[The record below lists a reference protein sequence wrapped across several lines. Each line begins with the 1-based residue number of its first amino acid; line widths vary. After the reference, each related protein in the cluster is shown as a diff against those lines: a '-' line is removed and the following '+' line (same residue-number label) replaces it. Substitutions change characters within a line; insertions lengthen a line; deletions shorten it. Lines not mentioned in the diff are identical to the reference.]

1 MSTHPDPIDFANLN
15 TESYQARSNQDPM
28 SMRPNVTEHFW
39 GYEVRPN
46 EQLVNISVLLRAI
59 CGFLTVATL
68 IAAVCLWLLPAT
80 VFGAQAL
87 VTKMSVSLFL
97 ICASLVLA
105 RVVARETGVRVQIDT
120 AAGEVRE
127 VVDGL
132 FQRDIVLAH
141 YGFDAIDAVDV
152 IAARS
157 SASFGQ
163 VQISIKG
170 IGPVPAGDGSPLLI
184 AALRSRLASDFGL
197 ENAHPVREAVWG
209 GPLSPS

>member
-1 MSTHPDPIDFANLN
+1 
-15 TESYQARSNQDPM
+15 M
-28 SMRPNVTEHFW
+28 SMRPNVTEHYW

-46 EQLVNISVLLRAI
+46 EQLVDIAVLLRAT
-59 CGFLTVATL
+59 CGFLRVATL
-68 IAAVCLWLLPAT
+68 IAAVGLWLLPST
-80 VFGAQAL
+80 VFGAQAM
-87 VTKMSVSLFL
+87 VAKMTVSLLL

-105 RVVARETGVRVQIDT
+105 RVAARGTCVRVQIDT

-132 FQRDIVLAH
+132 FQSDIVLAH

-157 SASFGQ
+157 SASFWQ

-184 AALRSRLASDFGL
+184 AALRSRFVSDFGL

-209 GPLSPS
+209 GPLLPS

>member
-1 MSTHPDPIDFANLN
+1 MSTHPDPIDFTDLT
-15 TESYQARSNQDPM
+15 TESYQARSNQNSM
-28 SMRPNVTEHFW
+28 SMRPNVTEHYW

-46 EQLVNISVLLRAI
+46 EQLVDIAVLLRAT

-68 IAAVCLWLLPAT
+68 IAAVGLWLLPST
-80 VFGAQAL
+80 VFGAQAM
-87 VTKMSVSLFL
+87 VAKMTVSLLL

-105 RVVARETGVRVQIDT
+105 RVAARGTCVRVQVDT

-127 VVDGL
+127 VTDGM
-132 FQRDIVLAH
+132 FQSDIVLAH
-141 YGFDAIDAVDV
+141 YRFDVIDAVDV

-163 VQISIKG
+163 VQIIIKG

-184 AALRSRLASDFGL
+184 AVLRSRLASDFGL
-197 ENAHPVREAVWG
+197 ENAHPAREAVWG

>member
-15 TESYQARSNQDPM
+15 TESYQARSNHDPM

-46 EQLVNISVLLRAI
+46 EKLVNISVLLRAI
-59 CGFLTVATL
+59 YGFLTVATL
-68 IAAVCLWLLPAT
+68 IASLGVWLLPAT

-87 VTKMSVSLFL
+87 VTKMTVSLLL
-97 ICASLVLA
+97 ICAAWVLA
-105 RVVARETGVRVQIDT
+105 RVVARGSCVRVQIDT
-120 AAGEVRE
+120 AVGEVRE

-170 IGPVPAGDGSPLLI
+170 IGPVPVGDGSPLLI
-184 AALRSRLASDFGL
+184 AALRSRLASEFGL
-197 ENAHPVREAVWG
+197 ENVHPVREAVWG

>member
-1 MSTHPDPIDFANLN
+1 
-15 TESYQARSNQDPM
+15 
-28 SMRPNVTEHFW
+28 
-39 GYEVRPN
+39 
-46 EQLVNISVLLRAI
+46 
-59 CGFLTVATL
+59 
-68 IAAVCLWLLPAT
+68 
-80 VFGAQAL
+80 
-87 VTKMSVSLFL
+87 
-97 ICASLVLA
+97 
-105 RVVARETGVRVQIDT
+105 
-120 AAGEVRE
+120 
-127 VVDGL
+127 
-132 FQRDIVLAH
+132 VLAH

-209 GPLSPS
+209 EPLSPS

>member
-1 MSTHPDPIDFANLN
+1 MSTHPDPIDFADLT
-15 TESYQARSNQDPM
+15 TEPYQARSNQDSM
-28 SMRPNVTEHFW
+28 SMRPNVTEHYW

-46 EQLVNISVLLRAI
+46 EQLVDIAVLLRAI

-68 IAAVCLWLLPAT
+68 IAAVCRWVLPGT

-105 RVVARETGVRVQIDT
+105 RVVARGTCVRVQIDT

-152 IAARS
+152 RTARS

>member
-68 IAAVCLWLLPAT
+68 IAAVCLCLCLCLWLLPAT

-120 AAGEVRE
+120 AAG
-127 VVDGL
+127 
-132 FQRDIVLAH
+132 
-141 YGFDAIDAVDV
+141 
-152 IAARS
+152 
-157 SASFGQ
+157 
-163 VQISIKG
+163 
-170 IGPVPAGDGSPLLI
+170 
-184 AALRSRLASDFGL
+184 
-197 ENAHPVREAVWG
+197 
-209 GPLSPS
+209 